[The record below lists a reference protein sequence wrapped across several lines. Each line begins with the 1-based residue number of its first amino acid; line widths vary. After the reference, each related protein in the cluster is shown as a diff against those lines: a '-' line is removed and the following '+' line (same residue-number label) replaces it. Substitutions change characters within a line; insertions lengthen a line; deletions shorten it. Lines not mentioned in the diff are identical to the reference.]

1 MSHSPRMSAKSPHP
15 IVKFALDEGMIVHH
29 PGMAGVLFLDASA
42 SYCYCIAESSGSD
55 EAVIARLRGDLG
67 GAENDLR
74 PYRSLLAQWRE
85 LGLLPYGA
93 EPVRRRR
100 PDVLAELCAPE
111 PLPDAGSGDSAD
123 FDILGRAF
131 RIDCPDA
138 GFAEEIGLAFAH
150 LRPKRR
156 FGLRRSGFHLNL
168 RRWGDDC
175 AILGHGREWWRGAPE
190 EALPALKSAM
200 FSIAVD
206 ATPYLAS
213 VHAAAVARGERAALL
228 AGDSG
233 SGKTLLSLALL
244 RRGYSYLSDD
254 CVLLGS
260 DISARGVPMPISIK
274 RDGMQAAAAL
284 APEVKG
290 LDEHKRHDGQWVRYW
305 APTGA
310 LDRRRLPIGAVCFVT
325 YSAAGPDRAETMSAF
340 SGLRRLATLLQIRR
354 PLRAAELAA
363 LVDWATRT
371 TFLEIRF
378 SDAAFVD
385 RTLAALQGPQ
395 MIASIASEPMP
406 ARTKAPIA
414 PSRM

>member
-1 MSHSPRMSAKSPHP
+1 MSAKIPNP
-15 IVKFALDEGMIVHH
+15 IAKFALDEGMILHH

-55 EAVIARLRGDLG
+55 EAVIARLRADFG
-67 GAENDLR
+67 GGENDLR

-100 PDVLAELCAPE
+100 PQVLAQLCAPE
-111 PLPDAGSGDSAD
+111 PLPDLRKGVSAD
-123 FDILGRAF
+123 FDILGQAF

-138 GFAEEIGLAFAH
+138 AFAEEIGLAFAH
-150 LRPKRR
+150 LRPKRP
-156 FGLRRSGFHLNL
+156 FGLRKSGFHLKL
-168 RRWGDDC
+168 RRWGHDC
-175 AILGHGREWWRGAPE
+175 AILGHGREWWRGAAE

-206 ATPYLAS
+206 ATAYLAS
-213 VHAAAVARGERAALL
+213 VHAAAVARGDRATLL

-244 RRGYSYLSDD
+244 RRGFSYLSDD
-254 CVLLGS
+254 CVLIGR

-274 RDGMQAAAAL
+274 RNGMQTAAAL
-284 APEVKG
+284 ATEVKG
-290 LDEHKRHDGQWVRYW
+290 LVEHKRHDGQWVRYW

-325 YSAAGPDRAETMSAF
+325 YSAAGSDRAQAMSAF
-340 SGLRRLATLLQIRR
+340 CGLRRLAALLQIRR
-354 PLRAAELAA
+354 PLRTAELAA

-371 TFLEIRF
+371 TFVEIRF
-378 SDAAFVD
+378 SEAAFVD
-385 RTLAALQGPQ
+385 RTLADLQGSQ
-395 MIASIASEPMP
+395 RIASIASEPMP